1 MDITHVSHSMRE
13 QERVPV
19 FATNRDG
26 FLVER
31 ERRTATIQVALDLAQ
46 TFERPDEL
54 TSSAGL
60 AAERYG
66 LGIIAMGVGGSIFK
80 PRTICF
86 RHQPDCL
93 GGEIVHKLYGKS
105 SVRAARSL
113 RAGRPRSQQIT

>member
-1 MDITHVSHSMRE
+1 MSHGMRE

-26 FLVER
+26 FFIER
-31 ERRTATIQVALDLAQ
+31 ERSIAMVKITLDLAQ

-66 LGIIAMGVGGSIFK
+66 LGIIAMSIGGSILK
-80 PRTICF
+80 PCAIRF

-93 GGEIVHKLYGKS
+93 GSEIVHS
-105 SVRAARSL
+105 SAASPMFAL
-113 RAGRPRSQQIT
+113 RAHCGRDAR

>member
-1 MDITHVSHSMRE
+1 MRE
-13 QERVPV
+13 QKRIPF

-46 TFERPDEL
+46 TFKRPDEL

-66 LGIIAMGVGGSIFK
+66 LGVIAMSIGGSILM
-80 PRTICF
+80 PRTIRF

-93 GGEIVHKLYGKS
+93 GGEIVHSSCGKS
-105 SVRAARSL
+105 NVRAARSL